1 MQKTLEEYHIF
12 EEKELDNIPF
22 SLVPWEK
29 IFFYG
34 DLWSGKSTFIRS
46 ILRRH
51 FGDENLVVRSPTYIY
66 YQQYGNIFH
75 FDLYRV
81 DSPAIWDSLGG
92 EEILANTQNILLI
105 EWPEVMGEYIIP
117 TKKVFLKREEDGSR
131 TIQIESFREERE

>member
-1 MQKTLEEYHIF
+1 MQKTIEEYLIF

-22 SLVPWEK
+22 SLVPWER

-51 FGDENLVVRSPTYIY
+51 FKNETLVVRSPTYIY
-66 YQQYGNIFH
+66 YQQYENIFH

-92 EEILANTQNILLI
+92 EEILANPKNILLI
-105 EWPEVMGEYIIP
+105 EWPEVMGDHIVA
-117 TKKVFLKREEDGSR
+117 TKKVFLKRNDDGSR
-131 TIQIESFREERE
+131 TIRLESLGEEHE